1 MSLIF
6 VNLPLMLINIV
17 LPPFPT
23 DGLTAA
29 DVDGLLERVREAML
43 AELIRLS
50 SEEGE
55 QRKDW

>member
-1 MSLIF
+1 MPFVSVYLPLIF
-6 VNLPLMLINIV
+6 INIV

-23 DGLTAA
+23 EGLTAA
-29 DVDGLLERVREAML
+29 DVDGLIERVRGAML

-55 QRKDW
+55 QRKDY